1 MDDTKRA
8 GFRRHARETA
18 SDSGIIMKRTVLF
31 IINGA
36 SKAVHA
42 VININNSMRFP
53 LEAFKIL
60 IESL

>member
-1 MDDTKRA
+1 MIPKEQGLDDMLGRLQA
-8 GFRRHARETA
+8 IVESF
-18 SDSGIIMKRTVLF
+18 MKRTVSF